1 LSLID
6 DDPDNIPGS
15 GPEFIAEVE
24 KGFAM
29 LDTNGGG
36 RVSTREL
43 AQFLDTLSPRDG
55 NHCFS
60 QPWKENYL
68 EELTGGRAK
77 ADMTFEQY
85 LQFAASW
92 ARRNS
97 ERTHNL
103 CVVNCTTPAQYFHV
117 LRRQIHRPYVKPLIL
132 MSPKYMLHHRACR
145 SPIEAME
152 PGTFFY
158 RVIIEGTP
166 GDNMAMKGYEIVPND
181 EIKRVVFVSGKM
193 FYELYHARAARKIRD
208 VTFVRLEQIAPFP
221 FDRMAAAAALYPKA
235 QLVWAQ
241 EEPKNMGAYSYVRPR
256 MATALVELN
265 HDNLRQLRVMCRPVA
280 AAATGLFRV
289 HMDELKDL
297 VDQVLTFDPENTGL

>member
-1 LSLID
+1 MLARGEQVAFRRRNLPL
-6 DDPDNIPGS
+6 DPQSESP
-15 GPEFIAEVE
+15 
-24 KGFAM
+24 
-29 LDTNGGG
+29 LT
-36 RVSTREL
+36 RVS
-43 AQFLDTLSPRDG
+43 
-55 NHCFS
+55 CFE

-158 RVIIEGTP
+158 RVIIEGTR
-166 GDNMAMKGYEIVPND
+166 GDNMAKKGYELVPND
-181 EIKRVVFVSGKM
+181 EVGMGIFPSSSICAVLACPLELHPLFCIASSCQIGWISPTLSLSALCGKK
-193 FYELYHARAARKIRD
+193 ERGR
-208 VTFVRLEQIAPFP
+208 
-221 FDRMAAAAALYPKA
+221 
-235 QLVWAQ
+235 
-241 EEPKNMGAYSYVRPR
+241 
-256 MATALVELN
+256 
-265 HDNLRQLRVMCRPVA
+265 
-280 AAATGLFRV
+280 
-289 HMDELKDL
+289 
-297 VDQVLTFDPENTGL
+297 